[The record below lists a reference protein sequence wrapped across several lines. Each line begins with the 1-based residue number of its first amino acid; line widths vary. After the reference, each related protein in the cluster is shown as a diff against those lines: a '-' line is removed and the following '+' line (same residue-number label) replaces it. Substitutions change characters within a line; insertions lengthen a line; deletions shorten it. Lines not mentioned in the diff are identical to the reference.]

1 MDSMKRITGA
11 GVRNRM
17 RGRPG
22 QGLVEFVMI
31 APLLLLLI
39 FGLVEFARAWNIRHV
54 ITDAAREGAR
64 TLAVDNG
71 VSIDSVQTVVE
82 SALESAGL
90 NPANATITLVQCEG
104 ADCVSPTAHQR
115 HMASRVSIAYP
126 YELRLI
132 RVFLGWALG
141 DAVLDINTTFVMR
154 NE

>member
-1 MDSMKRITGA
+1 MKASTSWRT
-11 GVRNRM
+11 RSLK
-17 RGRPG
+17 GRRAG

-39 FGLVEFARAWNIRHV
+39 FGMVEFARAWNIRHV

-71 VSIDSVQTVVE
+71 VSMDSVANLVE
-82 SALESAGL
+82 NSLQAARL

-104 ADCVSPTAHQR
+104 PDCASPTVHVPD
-115 HMASRVSIAYP
+115 MASRVTIEYP
-126 YELRLI
+126 YELRLV
-132 RVFLGWALG
+132 RLFLGWALG

>member
-1 MDSMKRITGA
+1 MSTASRCEA
-11 GVRNRM
+11 RRCC
-17 RGRPG
+17 GRREG
-22 QGLVEFVMI
+22 QSLVEFVMV
-31 APLLLLLI
+31 APMLLLLI

-71 VSIDSVQTVVE
+71 VSMDSVANLVE
-82 SALESAGL
+82 NSLQAARL

-104 ADCVSPTAHQR
+104 PDCASPTVHVPD
-115 HMASRVSIAYP
+115 MASRVTIEYP
-126 YELRLI
+126 YELRLV
-132 RVFLGWALG
+132 RLFLGWALG

>member
-1 MDSMKRITGA
+1 MSAATILRA
-11 GVRNRM
+11 CRP
-17 RGRPG
+17 RGRRTG
-22 QGLVEFVMI
+22 QGLVEFVLI

-71 VSIDSVQTVVE
+71 VSADSVQTVVE
-82 SALESAGL
+82 GALQSAGL
-90 NPANATITLVQCEG
+90 NPANATITMVQCEG
-104 ADCVSPTAHQR
+104 PDCASPTVPLPG
-115 HMASRVSIAYP
+115 MAARVSIDYP

-141 DAVLDINTTFVMR
+141 DAVLDIKTTFVMR